1 MNTVFI
7 VPTGIGAAIGG
18 DAGDATPAFK
28 LIASISDIAITH
40 PNVVNASDINEMPN
54 NAWYV
59 EGSTL
64 DRFLEGKIKLKK
76 PHSNKILLA
85 VNKPIR
91 PETINAMNAARY
103 TIGCD
108 IEYIELETDLRMVA
122 TMGPE
127 GASGKVIGWKELVNQ
142 INKPHVRWGSY
153 YEFDALAIA
162 SPIEVPKERALEYF
176 RTGGINP
183 WGGVEAVASKL
194 IANAINKPVAHAPI
208 ENTEEELKYF
218 NEVVGPARAAEAI
231 SQCYIHCVFKGL
243 HKAPRISD
251 TGLSVDDIDCLVS
264 PLNCYGRPHK
274 ACEKAGIPIITVK
287 ENTTC
292 LDIEPQHH
300 DWVDNYFEAAG
311 YIQSLKE
318 GIANSAA
325 ISAAFA

>member
-7 VPTGIGAAIGG
+7 IPTGIGAAIGG

-28 LIASISDIAITH
+28 LIASLSDIAITH
-40 PNVVNASDINEMPN
+40 PNVVNASDINEMPD

-59 EGSTL
+59 EGSIL

-91 PETINAMNAARY
+91 SETFNAMNAARY

-108 IEYIELETDLRMVA
+108 IEYIELETELKMIA
-122 TMGPE
+122 TVDQS
-127 GASGKVIGWKELVNQ
+127 GASGEVHGWKELVSQ
-142 INKPHVRWGSY
+142 VSR

-162 SPIEVPKERALEYF
+162 SSIEVPKAMALEYF

-183 WGGVEAVASKL
+183 WGGVEALASKL
-194 IANAINKPVAHAPI
+194 VANAIDKPVAHAPI
-208 ENTEEELKYF
+208 ENTEVELKYF
-218 NEVVGPARAAEAI
+218 NEIVSPTMAAEVI
-231 SQCYIHCVFKGL
+231 SQCYIHCIFKGL
-243 HKAPRISD
+243 HKAPRINN
-251 TGLSVDDIDCLVS
+251 TGLSVSDIDFLIS

-292 LDIEPQHH
+292 LDVEPKHH

-318 GIANSAA
+318 GITNSGA
-325 ISAAFA
+325 ISTAFA

>member
-40 PNVVNASDINEMPN
+40 PNVVNASDINEMPDN
-54 NAWYV
+54 TWYV
-59 EGSTL
+59 EGSIL
-64 DRFLEGKIKLKK
+64 DRFLEGKIRLKK
-76 PHSNKILLA
+76 PRSNKILLV

-91 PETINAMNAARY
+91 SETFNAMNAARY

-108 IEYIELETDLRMVA
+108 VDYIELETDLRMVA
-122 TMGPE
+122 TMSSA
-127 GASGKVIGWKELVNQ
+127 GASGKVYGWEELVNQ
-142 INKPHVRWGSY
+142 IEGY
-153 YEFDALAIA
+153 DYDALAIA
-162 SPIEVPKERALEYF
+162 TPIEVKKEVALHYF
-176 RTGGINP
+176 KNGGINP

-208 ENTEEELKYF
+208 ESTDVDIKTF
-218 NEVVGPARAAEAI
+218 NEVVLPTIAAEAI

-251 TGLSVDDIDCLVS
+251 TGLSVNDIDCLVS
-264 PLNCYGRPHK
+264 PLKCYGRPHK

-292 LDIEPQHH
+292 LDVEPKQHE
-300 DWVDNYFEAAG
+300 WVDNYFEAAG
-311 YIQSLKE
+311 YIQSLRA
-318 GIANSAA
+318 GITNSEA
-325 ISAAFA
+325 ISAEYI

>member
-7 VPTGIGAAIGG
+7 VPTGIGASIGG

-28 LIASISDIAITH
+28 LIASMSDIAITH
-40 PNVVNASDINEMPN
+40 PNVVNASDINEMPD

-59 EGSTL
+59 EGSIL

-76 PHSNKILLA
+76 PKSNRILLA

-91 PETINAMNAARY
+91 SETVNAMNAAIH
-103 TIGCD
+103 TLGAD
-108 IEYIELETDLRMVA
+108 IEYVELETDLEMIA
-122 TMGPE
+122 TLSDK
-127 GASGKVIGWKELVNQ
+127 GASGEVYGWKELVKQ
-142 INKPHVRWGSY
+142 VKKHD
-153 YEFDALAIA
+153 FDALAMA
-162 SPIEVPKERALEYF
+162 TPITVPNKVALDYF
-176 RTGGINP
+176 RNGGINP

-194 IANAINKPVAHAPI
+194 IANAVNKPVAHAPI
-208 ENTEEELKYF
+208 ENDDPEMRYF
-218 NEVVGPARAAEAI
+218 NEIVDPRMAAEVI

-251 TGLSVDDIDCLVS
+251 TGLSVEDIDCMVS
-264 PLNCYGRPHK
+264 PLNCYGRPHR

-287 ENTTC
+287 ENETC
-292 LDIEPQHH
+292 LGSPPKEN

-318 GIANSAA
+318 GINAGA
-325 ISAAFA
+325 ISEAFA

>member
-18 DAGDATPAFK
+18 DAGDATLAFK
-28 LIASISDIAITH
+28 LIASVSDIAITH

-54 NAWYV
+54 NSWYV
-59 EGSTL
+59 EGSIL
-64 DRFLEGKIKLKK
+64 DRFLEGRIRLKK

-108 IEYIELETDLRMVA
+108 IEYVELETDLRMVA

-127 GASGKVIGWKELVNQ
+127 GASGEVTGWKELVNQ
-142 INKPHVRWGSY
+142 ISKPHVRHGSY
-153 YEFDALAIA
+153 YDFDALAIA
-162 SPIEVPKERALEYF
+162 SSIEVPKAVALKYLKS
-176 RTGGINP
+176 GGINP
-183 WGGVEAVASKL
+183 WGGIEAVASKL
-194 IANAINKPVAHAPI
+194 IANAINKPVAHAPM
-208 ENTEEELKYF
+208 ENDDPEIKDF
-218 NEVVGPARAAEAI
+218 NEVVDPRMAAEVI
-231 SQCYIHCVFKGL
+231 SQCYIHCIFKGL
-243 HKAPRISD
+243 YKAPRISD
-251 TGLSVDDIDCLVS
+251 AGLSVDDIDCLVS

-292 LDIEPQHH
+292 LNVEPKQH

-318 GIANSAA
+318 GIVNSGA

>member
-28 LIASISDIAITH
+28 LIASLSDIAITH
-40 PNVVNASDINEMPN
+40 PNVVNASDINEMPD

-59 EGSTL
+59 EGSIL

-76 PHSNKILLA
+76 PHSNRILLA

-91 PETINAMNAARY
+91 SETFNAMNAARY

-108 IEYIELETDLRMVA
+108 IEYIELETELRMIA
-122 TMGPE
+122 TVDQL
-127 GASGKVIGWKELVNQ
+127 GASGKVYGWKELVNQ
-142 INKPHVRWGSY
+142 VNRH
-153 YEFDALAIA
+153 EFDALAIA
-162 SPIEVPKERALEYF
+162 THIEVPKVMALEYF

-218 NEVVGPARAAEAI
+218 NEVVGPTRAAEAI
-231 SQCYIHCVFKGL
+231 SQCYIHCIFKGL

-251 TGLSVDDIDCLVS
+251 TGLSVSDIDCLVS

-292 LDIEPQHH
+292 LDVEPQHH

-318 GIANSAA
+318 GIVNSGA